1 MQVKG
6 LTSCCPPSY
15 LSWNAGDLQRNKN
28 IEFSNSYYLP
38 TAFVVSPQLNFIF
51 ISIFRVDEMKRK
63 KVLTCHATELSI
75 SNILHKR
82 IASCL
87 HSLEKIGIF
96 PSQFPGIWRCPVLFL
111 LEAFNKFLVESDCL
125 THVTLTMILSAS
137 ATTQSVPFSH

>member
-1 MQVKG
+1 MTVICNGIKI
-6 LTSCCPPSY
+6 LNFLIHIIC
-15 LSWNAGDLQRNKN
+15 QRLLL
-28 IEFSNSYYLP
+28 FP
-38 TAFVVSPQLNFIF
+38 LNFIF

-87 HSLEKIGIF
+87 YSLEKIRIF